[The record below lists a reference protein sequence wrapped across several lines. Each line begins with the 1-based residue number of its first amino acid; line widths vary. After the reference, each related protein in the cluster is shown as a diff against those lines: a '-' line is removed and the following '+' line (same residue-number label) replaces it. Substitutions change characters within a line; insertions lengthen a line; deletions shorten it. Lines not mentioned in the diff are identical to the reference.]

1 MPNSK
6 VSSGD
11 IITAQK
17 VNEITV
23 GDTAPSTTG
32 LSTGSLW
39 VDTSVSGQPKI
50 KYWTGSAWNTVTS
63 PADLVSSYIGQ
74 LGPVTAYQT
83 TQGNSTVASFTF
95 PSSYSQSQYRTY
107 VVGQIRQTVTM
118 STQTWWRMRLQ
129 LNGTITI
136 HDFQV
141 NSTSP
146 GTYFF
151 AVEHGPVYS
160 GGSSTH
166 RIAAPYTGYF
176 IPDSA
181 TPGTVYT
188 ASAGFTAV
196 QWSSASLSSLSVY
209 LYDTAPNLQGVYEVG
224 PIHIYRL
231 DYLTT

>member
-11 IITAQK
+11 IITPQK

-32 LSTGSLW
+32 LSVGSLW
-39 VDTSVSGQPKI
+39 VDTSVSGKPKI

-63 PADLVSSYIGQ
+63 TANLVSSYVGQ
-74 LGPVTAYQT
+74 LGPVTAYQS
-83 TQGNSTVASFTF
+83 TQGGSTVATLYF

-118 STQTWWRMRLQ
+118 TSQTYWQMRVQ
-129 LNGTITI
+129 LNGNITI
-136 HDFQV
+136 NEFQV
-141 NSTSP
+141 NNTNP

-151 AVEHGPVYS
+151 AVEHGPVPSS
-160 GGSSTH
+160 GFSSY
-166 RIAAPYTGYF
+166 RIAAPFTGYF

-188 ASAGFTAV
+188 AQTGFTAV
-196 QWSSASLSSLSVY
+196 QWSSASLSYLSVY
-209 LYDTAPNLQGVYEVG
+209 LYDTAPNLQGVYEIG
-224 PIHIYRL
+224 PIHVYRL
-231 DYLTT
+231 DYSAT